1 MNMERVIK
9 MLNHQGTKV
18 IKTPRLLLRP
28 FVMEDAQA
36 MYENWA
42 SDPEV
47 TKYLTWP
54 PHGSVEISRAILAQW
69 VSSYQKADFYQ
80 WAIVLKELGEPI
92 GSISVV
98 SHNDDLKKAEIGYCI
113 GKNWWR
119 QGITAEA
126 LIAVM
131 DFLFDEVG
139 MNRLEARHD
148 PRNPQSGNVMK
159 KAGMVY
165 EGTSRQSDRNNQG
178 LCDAC
183 HYARLAR
190 ER

>member
-1 MNMERVIK
+1 

-80 WAIVLKELGEPI
+80 WAIVLKELDEPI

>member
-1 MNMERVIK
+1 MDIERVIK
-9 MLNHQGTKV
+9 VLNHQGTKV
-18 IKTPRLLLRP
+18 IETPRLLLRP
-28 FVMEDAQA
+28 FVVGDAQA

-42 SDPEV
+42 RDPEV

-54 PHGSVEISRAILAQW
+54 PHSSVEISRAILAQW

-80 WAIVLKELGEPI
+80 WAIVLKELDEPI

-119 QGITAEA
+119 QGITTEA
-126 LIAVM
+126 LVAVM
-131 DFLFDEVG
+131 DFLFDRVG